1 MTTVAITTIHSVFI
15 RGLLSR
21 ATGPVG
27 ADLPTFR
34 LERTSAAGA
43 MQMHY
48 RPLGSSGARHAPGS
62 DRDGDQSAGRRC
74 RAFVLLRD
82 GRRRGGLRRLALD
95 GRALG
100 DLVPGDPLD
109 DRVDLFAVEGLL
121 LEENL
126 RDLFECGAMLDDDL
140 LPALYDATTMR
151 LTSSSIF
158 RAVSSE

>member
-34 LERTSAAGA
+34 IERTSTAAA

-48 RPLGSSGARHAPGS
+48 RPLGRSEARRAPGS
-62 DRDGDQSAGRRC
+62 GRDGDQAAGRRR

-82 GRRRGGLRRLALD
+82 GRGRGGLRRLGLD
-95 GRALG
+95 GRSFR
-100 DLVPGDPLD
+100 DLVPGDALD
-109 DRVDLFAVEGLL
+109 DRVDFLAVQGLPFEELFGDL
-121 LEENL
+121 LE
-126 RDLFECGAMLDDDL
+126 RGTMLDDD
-140 LPALYDATTMR
+140 
-151 LTSSSIF
+151 
-158 RAVSSE
+158 

>member
-34 LERTSAAGA
+34 IERTSTAAA

-48 RPLGSSGARHAPGS
+48 RPLGRSEARHAPGS
-62 DRDGDQSAGRRC
+62 DRDGDQSA
-74 RAFVLLRD
+74 

-126 RDLFECGAMLDDDL
+126 RDLLECGAVLDDDL
-140 LPALYDATTMR
+140 LPALVRRHDDAVDLDR
-151 LTSSSIF
+151 KSVVKAKSVDLGGRRI
-158 RAVSSE
+158 